1 MSRFQIAAGASVL
14 ALATGYQLASSP
26 AAGARPTRQ
35 PTRPA
40 VTMTTQAVQDL
51 ASAQNGQ
58 PLYAAHCAVCHGKSA
73 QGKIGP
79 NIVKKTLPDINNA
92 ISTVSMMSSLSSL
105 SQQDRADIAAYLQSL
120 E

>member
-14 ALATGYQLASSP
+14 ALATGYQLAFPP
-26 AAGARPTRQ
+26 AAGARPTQQ

-40 VTMTTQAVQDL
+40 VALKTKAVHDL

-58 PLYAAHCAVCHGKSA
+58 SLYAANCAVCHGKAA

-79 NIVKKTLPDINNA
+79 NIVGKTLSDINNA
-92 ISTVSMMSSLSSL
+92 ISSVSMIHLG
-105 SQQDRADIAAYLQSL
+105 
-120 E
+120 

>member
-14 ALATGYQLASSP
+14 ALATGYQLATSP
-26 AAGARPTRQ
+26 AAGARPAG
-35 PTRPA
+35 PV
-40 VTMTTQAVQDL
+40 VTMTALAVHDL

-58 PLYAAHCAVCHGKSA
+58 ALFAAHCAVCHGPAA
-73 QGKIGP
+73 QGKVGP
-79 NIVKKTLPDINNA
+79 DIVGKTLSDVNNA

-120 E
+120 K